1 MSIEKAIKFIRNTD
15 RDSSFRKS
23 LYKLNGSD
31 EFQKFQIRENLEFSN
46 DEFEEAFNHLHSECQ
61 FTEHADNLFNLKH
74 LFELIICDTK

>member
-1 MSIEKAIKFIRNTD
+1 MSIGNAIRFMNNAD

-23 LYKLNGSD
+23 LYKINGIE
-31 EFQKFQIRENLEFSN
+31 EFQKFQNSEDLEFSN

-61 FTEHADNLFNLKH
+61 FAEQADTLFNLKH